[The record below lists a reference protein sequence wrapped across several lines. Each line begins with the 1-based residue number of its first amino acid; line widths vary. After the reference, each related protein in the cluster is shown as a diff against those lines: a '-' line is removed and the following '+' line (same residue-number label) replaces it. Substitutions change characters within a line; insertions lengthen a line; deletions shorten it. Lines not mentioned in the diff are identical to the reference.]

1 MVNIFGNAIQ
11 YCGSRF
17 YIVSFF
23 QNVSGFESVPVKSH
37 FSDRPFSVNWS
48 TSSASLLL
56 ESIFSSLL
64 LLDIFPTFVR
74 NNLPWWSDLLWSY
87 PMFSI
92 SYISSIY
99 RNNTHTYIVWLEVD
113 FLGIKTDTTTLKVT
127 RIDLK
132 TLNMKSEPEFKTF
145 DTIVSTKSHEYMQ
158 DEARDCV

>member
-1 MVNIFGNAIQ
+1 MVNIFGSTIQ

-37 FSDRPFSVNWS
+37 FSDRPFSVNCS

-74 NNLPWWSDLLWSY
+74 NNLPWWSDLL
-87 PMFSI
+87 
-92 SYISSIY
+92 
-99 RNNTHTYIVWLEVD
+99 
-113 FLGIKTDTTTLKVT
+113 
-127 RIDLK
+127 
-132 TLNMKSEPEFKTF
+132 
-145 DTIVSTKSHEYMQ
+145 
-158 DEARDCV
+158 

>member
-1 MVNIFGNAIQ
+1 
-11 YCGSRF
+11 
-17 YIVSFF
+17 
-23 QNVSGFESVPVKSH
+23 
-37 FSDRPFSVNWS
+37 
-48 TSSASLLL
+48 
-56 ESIFSSLL
+56 
-64 LLDIFPTFVR
+64 
-74 NNLPWWSDLLWSY
+74 
-87 PMFSI
+87 MFSI